1 MNFGEGGFDLED
13 HLQNMRAGRVAQE
26 KQEQLEAIAEEEEK
40 VDVYDLQRLADKLGV
55 ALKIDIKSDRVARDQ
70 EKIDKEYRRL
80 KAIEQER
87 EVVPEA
93 ERENVKAAKSD
104 ADERPVARRTGRV
117 RKQVDRGAMVNTE
130 ADKKQRKQSKK
141 EGGGNQ
147 FRIPLSPVLS
157 KRVLKEMEEDK
168 EKKKKADQR
177 AATMIANKA
186 MLNIGVGE
194 SLKPRRSERL
204 RKGKQ

>member
-1 MNFGEGGFDLED
+1 M
-13 HLQNMRAGRVAQE
+13 
-26 KQEQLEAIAEEEEK
+26 
-40 VDVYDLQRLADKLGV
+40 
-55 ALKIDIKSDRVARDQ
+55 
-70 EKIDKEYRRL
+70 
-80 KAIEQER
+80 
-87 EVVPEA
+87 
-93 ERENVKAAKSD
+93 KAAKSD

-117 RKQVDRGAMVNTE
+117 RKQVDRGAMVNTD

-141 EGGGNQ
+141 EGGDNQ

-194 SLKPRRSERL
+194 SLKRANSLASRFFTKPSRWRA
-204 RKGKQ
+204 